1 MSYYLHGVFAIA
13 NMVLSL
19 FVLWFAFSF
28 LKRTSGGKD
37 RNPWFFMLF
46 AVVIFFVMQV
56 INVLHLFG
64 ITDFTTYRIY
74 FDSMFLA
81 IILFTFVFQ
90 YNLILNSELILIA
103 GKTAGRKAHDEVSDE
118 LESLGK

>member
-13 NMVLSL
+13 NIILSV

-28 LKRTSGGKD
+28 LKRTSQGKD
-37 RNPWFFMLF
+37 RNPWFFMFF
-46 AVVIFFVMQV
+46 AVVVFFVMQL
-56 INVLHLFG
+56 INILHLFG

-103 GKTAGRKAHDEVSDE
+103 GKSVEKKARDEASSE
-118 LESLGK
+118 LRRLSK